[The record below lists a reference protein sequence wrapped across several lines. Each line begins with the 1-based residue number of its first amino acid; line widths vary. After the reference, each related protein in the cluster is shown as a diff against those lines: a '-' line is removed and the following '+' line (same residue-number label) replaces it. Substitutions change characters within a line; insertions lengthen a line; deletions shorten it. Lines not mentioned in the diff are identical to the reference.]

1 MVKTENFL
9 QVQVTGAAEL
19 RQWLA
24 NNYQQK
30 QSVWLV
36 SYKKLIANKYV
47 STSEVLDALL
57 CFGWIDGIKRKI
69 DEERVMQM
77 ISPRRVEHWTQTY
90 KDRFAKLEK
99 EGRMMDAGREAVQRS
114 KAAGLWN
121 LMDDVDKL
129 IKPADFVE
137 SLQNHFPASQNFDAF
152 APSSQRFILR
162 WIKLSKTD
170 ATRAKRIELAATLAA
185 QNKKI
190 PGV

>member
-1 MVKTENFL
+1 
-9 QVQVTGAAEL
+9 
-19 RQWLA
+19 
-24 NNYQQK
+24 
-30 QSVWLV
+30 
-36 SYKKLIANKYV
+36 
-47 STSEVLDALL
+47 VLDALL

>member
-36 SYKKLIANKYV
+36 TYKKLVANKYV
-47 STSEVLDALL
+47 STSEVLDELL

-69 DEERVMQM
+69 DEEKVMQM

-137 SLQNHFPASQNFDAF
+137 SLQNHSPASQNFDAF